1 MEEVL
6 RIGSVISVK
15 GRQVEVQVDKTKNT
29 PHLLYNGE
37 VLNNVSVGSYIKI
50 CKGFES
56 IVGKIDGEY
65 ITEDKYNQNKDYQVS
80 GYNIKRVLIV
90 SILGYFDKGVFKQ

>member
-56 IVGKIDGEY
+56 IIGKIDGEY
-65 ITEDKYNQNKDYQVS
+65 IVSRFTIPLSYN
-80 GYNIKRVLIV
+80 GTM
-90 SILGYFDKGVFKQ
+90 SISATKIADRIL